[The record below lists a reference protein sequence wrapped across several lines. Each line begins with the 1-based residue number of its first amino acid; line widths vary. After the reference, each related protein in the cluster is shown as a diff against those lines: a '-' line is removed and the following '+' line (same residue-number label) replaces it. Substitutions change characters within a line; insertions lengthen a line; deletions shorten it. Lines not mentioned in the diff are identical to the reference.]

1 MQLLRFVMWAI
12 PAGLVVLGA
21 GVASSQNYPNKPIRI
36 VTSAVGGG
44 NDFIAR
50 LIAQGINGPL
60 GQSVIVENRPSNIAP
75 EIVARASPDGY
86 TLLLAG
92 GTFLIGPLLEKLSY
106 NPVRDF
112 SPITLVDS
120 SPNVLV
126 VHPSVPANS
135 VKEFIALAKAKPGAL
150 NYASGNTG
158 SLIHLAAELFKSMA
172 GVNFVRVPYKGTGQ
186 AVNDLVGGQ
195 VQLMFATAASV
206 APHIKSGKLRG
217 LAVTSAQPSALA
229 PGLPTIAS
237 TLPGYEAVGESAMYA
252 SGKTPTAIIKRL
264 NQEIVR
270 VLNQADIKEKFL
282 TTGSEPAPSSPEK
295 HAIVMKAEIATW
307 SKLIK
312 DAGIKAN

>member
-1 MQLLRFVMWAI
+1 MQVMRIIVWTI
-12 PAGLVVLGA
+12 SAGLMFLGA
-21 GVASSQNYPNKPIRI
+21 GVVSGQNYPNKPIRI

-50 LIAQGINGPL
+50 LIGQRISGPL

-75 EIVARASPDGY
+75 EIVANASPDGY

-120 SPNVLV
+120 SPNVLT
-126 VHPSVPANS
+126 VHPSVQANS
-135 VKEFIALAKAKPGAL
+135 VKEFIALAKARPGAL

-158 SLIHLAAELFKSMA
+158 SLIHLAAELFKSMS
-172 GVNFVRVPYKGTGQ
+172 GVNLVRVPYKGTGQ
-186 AVNDLVGGQ
+186 AVNDLLGGQ

-217 LAVTSAQPSALA
+217 LGVTSAQPSSLA
-229 PGLPTIAS
+229 PGLPTIAA
-237 TLPGYEAVGESAMYA
+237 TLPGYAAVGESAMYA
-252 SGKTPTAIIKRL
+252 SGKTPGVIIRRL

-270 VLNQADIKEKFL
+270 VLNEADVREKFL
-282 TTGSEPAPSSPEK
+282 TGGSEPAPSTPEK
-295 HAIVMKAEIATW
+295 HAAIMKSEIATW

-312 DAGIKAN
+312 DAGIKAD